1 LHDDGYGKFIGK
13 PLHLTVQAFA
23 WWRDRIATLGNLIE
37 ARDLCGTGLYVV
49 QR

>member
-1 LHDDGYGKFIGK
+1 
-13 PLHLTVQAFA
+13 VQSFA

-37 ARDLCGTGLYVV
+37 ARDLCGTALYVV